1 MTNQEY
7 IQKVA
12 RLKEIEEIVKNPE
25 SSLDKID
32 DLIEETKQIVTSC
45 YGYTRGLKSK
55 VELLNKVNM
64 NDLEE
69 DDEMPQHQAIGY
81 NSSSIPQAPTYRAP
95 STPRYTPDD
104 DPDNLPF

>member
-32 DLIEETKQIVTSC
+32 DLIEETKQIVMSC
-45 YGYTRGLKSK
+45 YGYTRGLKFK
-55 VELLNKVNM
+55 VESLNKVNM
-64 NDLEE
+64 NDFEE
-69 DDEMPQHQAIGY
+69 DDEVSQHQ
-81 NSSSIPQAPTYRAP
+81 SSG
-95 STPRYTPDD
+95 YTPDY

>member
-55 VELLNKVNM
+55 VESLNKVNM

-69 DDEMPQHQAIGY
+69 DDEVSQHQ
-81 NSSSIPQAPTYRAP
+81 SS
-95 STPRYTPDD
+95 RYTPDD